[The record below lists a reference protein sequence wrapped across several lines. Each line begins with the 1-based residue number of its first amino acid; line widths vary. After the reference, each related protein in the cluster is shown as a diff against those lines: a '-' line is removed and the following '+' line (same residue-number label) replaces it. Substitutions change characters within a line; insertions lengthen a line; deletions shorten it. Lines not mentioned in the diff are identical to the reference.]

1 MNFNF
6 PNLRPAVGWRARER
20 AALEV
25 ETNALIGDPAIHYEK
40 RGCDDKADYI
50 FGIER

>member
-1 MNFNF
+1 
-6 PNLRPAVGWRARER
+6 VRER

-25 ETNALIGDPAIHYEK
+25 ESKRALIGDPAIHYEK
-40 RGCDDKADYI
+40 RGCDDKANYI